1 MNIRKKTSALLCMLF
16 TAVSLFAS
24 LNANIKSHPT
34 SLELSWAPESG
45 AVYYDIYNGQDFV
58 VRLDNNARSYTITGL
73 DSDRSYQ
80 IALAVRDSAN
90 NTLSS
95 VWLDGRTSSWDGVYL
110 WTNKT
115 DDDNKGRIREI
126 RMRIAHVKDDVY
138 GQYNEV
144 YLYYN
149 GAELKIFPLFPFDSE
164 DAKVWHKYK
173 EDSVGGNSYRSNAAL
188 FNKSSMTPSKWRI
201 SKIVIDRDSTYA
213 YIQTSA
219 LSFIFDTVSSYS
231 LYESDGKKYM
241 EFKTES
247 EQSIVNNALFKNP
260 NPGEGD
266 SFILE
271 RIE

>member
-1 MNIRKKTSALLCMLF
+1 MGKKTSALLCMLL
-16 TAVSLFAS
+16 AAASLFAS

-34 SLELSWAPESG
+34 SLELSWSEESG

-58 VRLDNNARSYTITGL
+58 VRLDNTARSYTMAGL
-73 DSDRSYQ
+73 DSDKSYQ

-95 VWLDGRTSSWDGVYL
+95 IWLDGRTTSWDGVYL

-115 DDDNKGRIREI
+115 DDNNKGRVKEI
-126 RMRIAHVKDDVY
+126 RMRIAHVNDDVY

-149 GAELKIFPLFPFDSE
+149 GSELKIFPLFPFDSDE
-164 DAKVWHKYK
+164 AKVWHKYK
-173 EDSVGGNSYRSNAAL
+173 EDSIGGNSYRSNASL
-188 FNKSSMTPSKWRI
+188 FNTSSMSPSKWRI

-231 LYESDGKKYM
+231 LYEKDGRKYM

-247 EQSIVNNALFKNP
+247 EQNIVNNALFKNP

-271 RIE
+271 RIEQ

>member
-1 MNIRKKTSALLCMLF
+1 MKIKKITLAFVVLLISG
-16 TAVSLFAS
+16 ASLFAS
-24 LNANIKSHPT
+24 LNAKVESHPT
-34 SLELSWAPESG
+34 SLSLSWDKENG
-45 AVYYDIYNGQDFV
+45 TVYYDIYNGQNFV
-58 VRLDNNARSYTITGL
+58 ARLDKDARSYTIAGL
-73 DSDRSYQ
+73 DSDKSYQ
-80 IALAVRDSAN
+80 IALAARDNSN

-95 VWLDGRTSSWDGVYL
+95 IWLDGKTTSWDGVYL

-115 DDDNKGRIREI
+115 DDNNKGKVKEL
-126 RMRIAHVKDDVY
+126 RMRIAHVNDDLY

-149 GAELKIFPLFPFDSE
+149 GSELKIFPLFPFDSE

-173 EDSVGGNSYRSNAAL
+173 EDSIGGKSYRSNASL
-188 FNKSSMTPSKWRI
+188 FNTSSMSPSKWRI

-231 LYESDGKKYM
+231 LYEKDGKKFM

-247 EQSIVNNALFKNP
+247 EQNIVNNALFKNP

-266 SFILE
+266 AFILE